1 MWLHLWQQVV
11 IWIKTTP
18 YHLKNFL
25 FSTQQVF
32 IKNILTKKLLLP
44 FLTFSSLK
52 KENIQ
57 WPKYSMAVFI
67 YSFDQSWNTVA
78 KVLLLHILFFF
89 SKAKFTLNMI
99 SFSSHVGIHVKALT
113 FLRICTISF
122 VASILT
128 LLIII
133 PLLNKHIQYIFKKI
147 SWSFHLLI
155 SPLLAS

>member
-78 KVLLLHILFFF
+78 KFLLLHRLFISFI
-89 SKAKFTLNMI
+89 KKFTVNMI
-99 SFSSHVGIHVKALT
+99 SFSSHIGIHVKALS
-113 FLRICTISF
+113 FLRIATISF
-122 VASILT
+122 VVSILT
-128 LLIII
+128 LQIII
-133 PLLNKHIQYIFKKI
+133 SLLNKHIQYIFKKNLLVP
-147 SWSFHLLI
+147 SFI
-155 SPLLAS
+155 D